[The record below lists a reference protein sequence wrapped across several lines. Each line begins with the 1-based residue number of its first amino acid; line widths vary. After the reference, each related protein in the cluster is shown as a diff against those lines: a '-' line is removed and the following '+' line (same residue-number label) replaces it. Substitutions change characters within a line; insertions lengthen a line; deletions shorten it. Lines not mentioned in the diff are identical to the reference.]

1 MSQRKIKVT
10 LYLVLELQNT
20 KTKAFLQETYSEAN
34 FYFPFPNASVDV
46 APEDLVTDQMIQTR
60 LTEFFEKQEPLAQ
73 LRAKYPTLPDFYT
86 GKGKMATQKVFF
98 KDA

>member
-1 MSQRKIKVT
+1 MIKN
-10 LYLVLELQNT
+10 Q
-20 KTKAFLQETYSEAN
+20 
-34 FYFPFPNASVDV
+34 ASGTQVHDQKH
-46 APEDLVTDQMIQTR
+46 LVTDQMIQTR

-73 LRAKYPTLPDFYT
+73 LRAKYPTLPDFYI